1 MTFREKLESGQFV
14 YTAEVNP
21 PKGTNIGKVLD
32 DAEQYL
38 KGVVDAVN
46 ATDCAGA
53 NVRAGSLVT
62 CHLLKQRGMEP
73 ILQVSCRDRNRI
85 ALQSDLLSAGILGI
99 RNVLVVTG
107 DHPHLGDHPQAKPV
121 FDLDSVTVLEAVAHM
136 LEGKDMNG
144 NPLDGAPNFFMGAV
158 VTPSHPIPELQIMK
172 MEKKVRAGA
181 KFFQTQAVFDVEKFA
196 EFSAQVKHLHVP
208 ILAGVIMLK
217 SERMATFL
225 NEKVSGISIP
235 PSIIDRIKNAENKAA
250 ESIALTAE
258 LVRGL
263 KPYCQGIHFMTL
275 GWERHI
281 RAVLSQVN
289 ESMRLCH

>member
-1 MTFREKLESGQFV
+1 MTFREKLEAGQFV

-32 DAEQYL
+32 DAEQHL

-62 CHLLKQRGMEP
+62 CHLLKQRDIEP
-73 ILQVSCRDRNRI
+73 VLQVSCRDRNRI

-121 FDLDSVTVLEAVAHM
+121 FDLDSVTVLEAVANM

-144 NPLDGAPNFFMGAV
+144 NPLDDAPNFFMGAV

-172 MEKKVRAGA
+172 MEKKVAAGA

-196 EFSAQVKHLHVP
+196 EFAAQVKHLNVP
-208 ILAGVIMLK
+208 ILAGVILLK
-217 SERMATFL
+217 SERMATFM
-225 NEKVSGISIP
+225 NERVSGISIP
-235 PSIIDRIKNAENKAA
+235 QSMIDRIKNAENKAA

-258 LVRGL
+258 LIRGL
-263 KPYCQGIHFMTL
+263 KPYCQGIHFMAL

-281 RAVLSQVN
+281 RAVI
-289 ESMRLCH
+289 ERLE

>member
-1 MTFREKLESGQFV
+1 MNFREKLESGQFV

-32 DAEQYL
+32 DAEQHL

-73 ILQVSCRDRNRI
+73 VLQVSCRDRNRI

-121 FDLDSVTVLEAVAHM
+121 FDLDSVTVLEAVANM
-136 LEGKDMNG
+136 LNGKDMNG

-172 MEKKVRAGA
+172 MEKKVAAGA

-196 EFSAQVKHLHVP
+196 EFVSQVQHLHVP

-217 SERMATFL
+217 SERMAKFMME
-225 NEKVSGISIP
+225 NVSGIVIP
-235 PSIIDRIKNAENKAA
+235 PSIIARLQKAENKVA
-250 ESIALTAE
+250 ESIAITAE

-275 GWERHI
+275 GWERHV
-281 RAVLSQVN
+281 RTVLERV
-289 ESMRLCH
+289 EG